1 MEQILNMLR
10 SLIPENFDYVSFLK
24 IAGLL
29 LIGSLLFSLLGR
41 LIFGKKSVLNQSV
54 SSAIGILFIYAVTVV
69 IYSYQIDL
77 GFLTA
82 PLPFIKLTN
91 GYLLIFNLL
100 SAEFAVICNHLLN
113 MIILAF
119 LVNLANT
126 LLPTGKKLIPWLFFR
141 VLSVAVGMLL
151 FAGAV
156 YLMNTFLPADF
167 MKWAPVIVLGVLVL
181 SLLTGALKVIFGA
194 FLTTVNP
201 LIGILYTFFFA
212 SVVGKQLS
220 KAILT
225 TLIMTALVAGLNYLG
240 VFSLF
245 IGTAALA
252 AYIPLLL
259 VLLVL
264 WYIVG
269 HLL

>member
-1 MEQILNMLR
+1 MEQILEVLK
-10 SLIPENFDYVSFLK
+10 SFIPENFDYTNFLK

-29 LIGSLLFSLLGR
+29 LIGSLVFSLLGR

-54 SSAIGILFIYAVTVV
+54 SAAIGILFIYAVTVV
-69 IYSYQIDL
+69 LYSYDIDL
-77 GFLTA
+77 GFLAA
-82 PLPFIKLTN
+82 PLPFIMLTN
-91 GYLLIFNLL
+91 DHLLIFNLL
-100 SAEFAVICNHLLN
+100 NADFSVICTHLVNL
-113 MIILAF
+113 IVLAF

-141 VLSVAVGMLL
+141 ILSVAVGMLL
-151 FAGAV
+151 FAGAM

-167 MKWAPVIVLGVLVL
+167 MKWAPVIVLGILML
-181 SLLTGALKVIFGA
+181 ALLTGALKIIFGA
-194 FLTTVNP
+194 VLTTVNP

-225 TLIMTALVAGLNYLG
+225 SAIMCALIAGLNYLG

-245 IGTAALA
+245 IGAAALV
-252 AYIPLLL
+252 AYIPLLV
-259 VLLVL
+259 VLLIL